1 MTRPFFSLQEDGVLR
16 RKPQIH
22 SKKNRSVE
30 SIILPIEKL
39 VKKVLSR
46 LFYGFLI
53 DIWHMLK

>member
-16 RKPQIH
+16 RKPQLH
-22 SKKNRSVE
+22 SKKISVCE

-46 LFYGFLI
+46 LFYSLLI
-53 DIWHMLK
+53 DIQNMLK